1 MSPSCPSSSAC
12 ASSAK
17 SGCSFGWITTYSA
30 RCALILIALLLSATA
45 EARSATERRA
55 FANSHPCPSTGE
67 LHGKCPGYVVD
78 HIIPLCAG
86 GPDNPSNMQWQAL
99 EASKAK
105 DKQEWRH
112 CRGLRRGQYGNHQL

>member
-1 MSPSCPSSSAC
+1 MKP
-12 ASSAK
+12 
-17 SGCSFGWITTYSA
+17 I
-30 RCALILIALLLSATA
+30 ALSLALSALLLGSYA

-99 EASKAK
+99 AASKEK
-105 DKQEWRH
+105 DKQERRH
-112 CRGLRRGQYGNHQL
+112 CRKLRKDQHGTHQL